1 MLMRLTEGMRQLQSQ
16 QPHMR
21 CAHMQGVSPDGLLQ
35 KIVRAK
41 REMRKGM
48 LSGYM
53 QALDESEGLQDTI
66 ARLTARMGVGTCTHS
81 LIKHRPPCCGA
92 HHCSMPHPSLAR
104 VPGSVSRSGRIP
116 AFPGTFLG
124 VGVSER
130 LTQVY

>member
-1 MLMRLTEGMRQLQSQ
+1 
-16 QPHMR
+16 MR
-21 CAHMQGVSPDGLLQ
+21 CAHMQGVSPDRLLQ

-66 ARLTARMGVGTCTHS
+66 ARLTARMGVGKRTHS
-81 LIKHRPPCCGA
+81 LIKYFPPSCGA
-92 HHCSMPHPSLAR
+92 HHCSIPLCR
-104 VPGSVSRSGRIP
+104 EFLTSVSRSGGCHACCGR
-116 AFPGTFLG
+116 LSG

-130 LTQVY
+130 VTQVGKVPL

>member
-1 MLMRLTEGMRQLQSQ
+1 MRS
-16 QPHMR
+16 
-21 CAHMQGVSPDGLLQ
+21 AYMQGVSPDGLLQ

-104 VPGSVSRSGRIP
+104 VPWISEQVRENPCLPWNFFGCR
-116 AFPGTFLG
+116 G
-124 VGVSER
+124 V
-130 LTQVY
+130 